1 MAYEVRWVDEAKKD
15 LRKLER
21 DITIRIIKKVELI
34 KENPIVYIK
43 KLVGKEEWSLRI
55 GDYRAIISL
64 DNKNETL
71 SVLKIGHR
79 KNIYDY

>member
-1 MAYEVRWVDEAKKD
+1 MAYEVRWSDEAKKD

-21 DITIRIIKKVELI
+21 EITIRTIKKVELI
-34 KENPIVYIK
+34 KDNPIAYIK

-55 GDYRAIISL
+55 GDYRALLHL
-64 DNKNETL
+64 DNKNEII
-71 SVLKIGHR
+71 SVLKVGHR